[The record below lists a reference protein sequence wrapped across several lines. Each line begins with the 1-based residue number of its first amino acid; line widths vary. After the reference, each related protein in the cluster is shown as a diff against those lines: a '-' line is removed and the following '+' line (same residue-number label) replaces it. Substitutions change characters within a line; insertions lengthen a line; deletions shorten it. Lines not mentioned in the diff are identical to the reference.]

1 MPEVVGV
8 REAKA
13 HLSSLLAR
21 VRRGESITIADRGR
35 PVARLVP
42 MPATEQ
48 SLPDRI
54 RELEEAGW
62 LAKGPLGA
70 ASAVRPA
77 VLADEG
83 AAQRFLSEDRGA
95 R

>member
-1 MPEVVGV
+1 MPGVVGV

-13 HLSSLLAR
+13 HLSALLGR
-21 VRRGESITIADRGR
+21 VRRGEVITITDRGL

-42 MPATEQ
+42 MPAEAS

-54 RELEEAGW
+54 RELEEVGWVVENRLGSAG
-62 LAKGPLGA
+62 
-70 ASAVRPA
+70 AVRP
-77 VLADEG
+77 VVFADEG
-83 AAQRFLSEDRGA
+83 IAQRTLREDRDA

>member
-1 MPEVVGV
+1 MAEVVGV

-13 HLSSLLAR
+13 RLSALLGR
-21 VRRGESITIADRGR
+21 VRRGEVITIADRGR

-42 MPATEQ
+42 VPREEL
-48 SLPDRI
+48 SLSDRI

-62 LAKGPLGA
+62 LAPGPIGSA
-70 ASAVRPA
+70 AAVHP
-77 VLADEG
+77 VDLQDEEI
-83 AAQRFLSEDRGA
+83 AQRFLREDRDA